1 MRDNAE
7 RIGAVFEFLGLHR
20 FDEKLGA
27 GFLFQVAGQTV
38 GTGG

>member
-1 MRDNAE
+1 MRDTAE
-7 RIGAVFEFLGLHR
+7 RIGTILEFLGLHR

-27 GFLFQVAGQTV
+27 GFLFQVAGQTI